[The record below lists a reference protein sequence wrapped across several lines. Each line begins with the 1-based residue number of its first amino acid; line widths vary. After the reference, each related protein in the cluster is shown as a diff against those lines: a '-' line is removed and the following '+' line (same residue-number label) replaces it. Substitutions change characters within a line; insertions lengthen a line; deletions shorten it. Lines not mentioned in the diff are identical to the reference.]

1 MVTVFACIVGLLA
14 GPGYTPRKPE
24 AYTWVRRLQSGRFT
38 GGGGGVLGIAPV
50 ACDTSNAIKNAAAFS
65 ELGSVD
71 HTLQPYI
78 SAHSLLRLLHQSCSD
93 SKTNQP
99 TTTAGVGAWV
109 PAQCSW
115 GGRKQA
121 PPANPHTVNCSFEN
135 IQSSRPGQPI
145 VQLVPHCISSSS
157 GPSGLSI
164 WGKCQR
170 KGLPGSGQPRS
181 TSTKSSYMACPALV
195 LAGERRWTSF
205 QEERNC
211 LTALEGL
218 RAPAS

>member
-1 MVTVFACIVGLLA
+1 VGLLA

-24 AYTWVRRLQSGRFT
+24 AYTWVRRLHSGRFT
-38 GGGGGVLGIAPV
+38 GGGGGVLGVAPV

-65 ELGSVD
+65 ELGSVN

-121 PPANPHTVNCSFEN
+121 PPANPHTGNCSVEN
-135 IQSSRPGQPI
+135 TFN
-145 VQLVPHCISSSS
+145 
-157 GPSGLSI
+157 PSGQVSRLCSLCRTASAAAA
-164 WGKCQR
+164 GLVACRFGGSASAQR
-170 KGLPGSGQPRS
+170 KGLPRSEQPRS

-195 LAGERRWTSF
+195 LAGERRWASF